1 MCIYFF
7 LFLFSIINNPT
18 SQPEIVQK
26 GSKCVFDSGHV
37 LYRKKWA
44 GIAFARFLSR
54 EERIA
59 CVWPLHT
66 YIASLGDRIDR
77 VQRFQPLGNDSL
89 VPSCIP
95 LQASST
101 RIIIQ
106 TAHGRKIRLLHRGYL
121 DTVEGASKRIK
132 DTLLSTNNTK
142 FKIKQYYSF
151 PLFVEGYF
159 SGMCMIILQQSL
171 VQFSVQSE
179 GEEDIAV
186 SKTLFLF
193 PSIGFR
199 EFIFLSL
206 MVAGKCAL
214 YDTTRPKRGAA
225 EYRQRIQM

>member
-1 MCIYFF
+1 MCMAITYIYR
-7 LFLFSIINNPT
+7 FSWRSNRP
-18 SQPEIVQK
+18 
-26 GSKCVFDSGHV
+26 GSTVST
-37 LYRKKWA
+37 LRK
-44 GIAFARFLSR
+44 RLSR
-54 EERIA
+54 SI
-59 CVWPLHT
+59 L
-66 YIASLGDRIDR
+66 Y
-77 VQRFQPLGNDSL
+77 
-89 VPSCIP
+89 
-95 LQASST
+95 ST
-101 RIIIQ
+101 SGFFDEDNYTNR
-106 TAHGRKIRLLHRGYL
+106 ARKENSPTPLHRGYR

>member
-1 MCIYFF
+1 MCVRFRARALSEKMGRNCFRSISITGGADRVCMAITYIYR
-7 LFLFSIINNPT
+7 FSWRSNRP
-18 SQPEIVQK
+18 
-26 GSKCVFDSGHV
+26 GSTVST
-37 LYRKKWA
+37 LRK
-44 GIAFARFLSR
+44 RLSR
-54 EERIA
+54 SILYSISGFFDEDN
-59 CVWPLHT
+59 
-66 YIASLGDRIDR
+66 Y
-77 VQRFQPLGNDSL
+77 
-89 VPSCIP
+89 
-95 LQASST
+95 
-101 RIIIQ
+101 
-106 TAHGRKIRLLHRGYL
+106 GRKIRLLHRGYR